1 MNMFKN
7 YLWRVVELPNN
18 ISIMKCLIQFLL
30 SKDNKKRQPKH
41 FDMMKTLL
49 KLGFM
54 ATRNFLFSQT
64 QRQMKRL
71 IMLSLIVFLPSG
83 LFAQTEPEFIQNWT
97 FLEEAEFHFD
107 VSYAVVK
114 CNPVADPVVIMNAF
128 NEGGGYAKVGFTLAI
143 SDDAGNTA
151 EVEIPLFATKLGD
164 MFIASCESD
173 DHSNLRFAI
182 PAGIDAATMKMAITY
197 NTGS

>member
-1 MNMFKN
+1 M
-7 YLWRVVELPNN
+7 
-18 ISIMKCLIQFLL
+18 I
-30 SKDNKKRQPKH
+30 
-41 FDMMKTLL
+41 TLL
-49 KLGFM
+49 KLGLQ
-54 ATRNFLFSQT
+54 TPRNFLFSQI
-64 QRQMKRL
+64 QRQTKRL

-128 NEGGGYAKVGFTLAI
+128 NEGGAYPRVGFTLAI
-143 SDDAGNTA
+143 SDAAGNAA

-173 DHSNLRFAI
+173 DHSNLRFAV
-182 PAGIDAATMKMAITY
+182 PAGIDASSMKIAITY